1 MIYPKSCLVNPPT
14 MSITGCLRSTHD
26 FWFSHDMIK
35 WHTIL
40 LANYYTILCNQESV
54 IPNKK
59 EAAIIKYQISN
70 SQLNLKIGRSQISR
84 NVTAMQLKILQR
96 GLYSHY
102 KKSILLTMC
111 TSKSCHFIIS
121 SQTRQCQ
128 WFHIPFLRYSLRNK
142 RNVWEQIIDAMN
154 RLTSVTPMR
163 SDQADKG
170 HEEDL
175 QGNNIC
181 ADFCLYWKNT
191 KSVVHQP
198 PQPQERGILESER
211 KLLAIIFINRSQQKP
226 NLDKNPK

>member
-111 TSKSCHFIIS
+111 TSKSVTS
-121 SQTRQCQ
+121 SSAVRLGNVNGSI
-128 WFHIPFLRYSLRNK
+128 FHSFGTHLEIKGMYGNK
-142 RNVWEQIIDAMN
+142 
-154 RLTSVTPMR
+154 
-163 SDQADKG
+163 
-170 HEEDL
+170 
-175 QGNNIC
+175 
-181 ADFCLYWKNT
+181 
-191 KSVVHQP
+191 
-198 PQPQERGILESER
+198 
-211 KLLAIIFINRSQQKP
+211 
-226 NLDKNPK
+226 